1 MRELT
6 SMEAEHGVL
15 GALMIKPDLCEVIG
29 SYLAV
34 SDFSSEDNQALYT
47 LALGCHSKKIRPD
60 AISLADIRPELPSG
74 EMTMIYAAEI
84 ARNISSAANGEN
96 YARIVIERARARR
109 LFQVGLE
116 IQELAMSR
124 GVIAE
129 QIAAAQG
136 LVFGLDALDET
147 PDVVDYNKA
156 LGDVFNDMQ
165 DRIDGVKT
173 MGLEFGLKDLDDI
186 VRCLRP
192 GNLGIIAGRPGTGKT
207 VLGMNLAE
215 KLVIRDGGSAL
226 VFSLEMSQKEL
237 AKRSLA
243 ATSEVSQTHI
253 ETGEAAMNPESN
265 LKLTAAVDKMAKADI
280 RICDKPALT
289 FARICAIARFQHRA
303 RKLDL
308 IVIDYL
314 GLIAPDPSAKLQN
327 RNQELGAIS
336 RGLKALAKELGIPVI
351 ALAQLNRG
359 IEGRADKRPVM
370 SDLRDSGEIEQ
381 DADVIIMAHRDMAT
395 DAGQAGLT
403 MIDAVK
409 VRHAKPGYCAL
420 QFRGDLARFE
430 LAAQGWD
437 ATPPQEQSKPAR
449 GMHL

>member
-1 MRELT
+1 M
-6 SMEAEHGVL
+6 
-15 GALMIKPDLCEVIG
+15 
-29 SYLAV
+29 
-34 SDFSSEDNQALYT
+34 
-47 LALGCHSKKIRPD
+47 LGCHSKKVKPD
-60 AISLADIRPELPSG
+60 AISLADLRAELPSG

-84 ARNISSAANGEN
+84 ARNIPSAANGEN

-109 LFQVGLE
+109 LFQVGLQ

-124 GVIAE
+124 GVIAQ

-136 LVFGLDALDET
+136 MVFELDALEET
-147 PDVVDYNKA
+147 PDVVDYNQA
-156 LGDVFNDMQ
+156 LGQVFDDMQ
-165 DRIDGVKT
+165 DRLDGVKT
-173 MGLEFGLKDLDDI
+173 MGIDFGLSDLDDI

-192 GNLGIIAGRPGTGKT
+192 GNLAIIAGRPGTGKT

-215 KLVIRDGGSAL
+215 KLVIRDAGSAL
-226 VFSLEMSQKEL
+226 VFSLEMSQAEL

-243 ATSEVSQTHI
+243 ATSGVSQSHI
-253 ETGEAAMNPESN
+253 ESGEAVTIPESN
-265 LKLTAAVDKMAKADI
+265 LKMTAAVDKMSRADI

-289 FARICAIARFQHRA
+289 FSRICAIARFQHRA

-314 GLIAPDPSAKLQN
+314 GLISPDPNAKMQN

-336 RGLKALAKELGIPVI
+336 RGLKALAKELAIPIV

-359 IEGRADKRPVM
+359 IEGRTDKRPVM

-381 DADVIIMAHRDMAT
+381 DADVIIMAHRDMGT
-395 DAGQAGLT
+395 DAGRAGLT

-430 LAAQGWD
+430 LAAQGWQD
-437 ATPPQEQSKPAR
+437 EPEQTQEKPSR
-449 GMHL
+449 GMKFK